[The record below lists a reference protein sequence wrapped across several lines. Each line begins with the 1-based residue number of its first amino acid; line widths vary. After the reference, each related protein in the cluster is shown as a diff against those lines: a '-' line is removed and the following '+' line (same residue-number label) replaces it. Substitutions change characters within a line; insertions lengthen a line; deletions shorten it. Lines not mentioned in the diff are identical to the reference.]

1 MMLMQWSP
9 VNQKN
14 KSTMQGPVNETKTNG
29 VIWSGSTS
37 KASNIKQNIS
47 LKNKIKGIT
56 VARMIFHFKRI
67 LISYLMFV
75 FSAEV

>member
-1 MMLMQWSP
+1 
-9 VNQKN
+9 
-14 KSTMQGPVNETKTNG
+14 MQGPVNETKTNG

-56 VARMIFHFKRI
+56 VALMIFLFKRI
-67 LISYLMFV
+67 LISYLMLV